1 MSDSQQHVKWF
12 RDSSP
17 YINAHRNRTFVLYVG
32 GSALE
37 HENFPNIINDIVLLN
52 SLGVKLVVVH
62 GAAPQINRHLEA
74 TGQSS
79 EFVGG
84 VRVTSTQILP
94 RIQEAIGKIRT
105 DIESRLSMGV
115 VNSPQHG
122 ADIVIT
128 SGNFIR
134 AKPFGVRDGVDF
146 QHTGE
151 VRRVNT
157 RAITQQLNAGAIVLI
172 SSLGYSPSGE
182 IFNINSMEVAAE
194 VASALLADKLIFL
207 TEEPGVIDD
216 DGNLVTEL
224 QVSAI
229 DESGLDRYSP
239 IAQSRRACLKG
250 VNRCHVISHAIDGA
264 LLQEL
269 FTRDG
274 AGTQITRVSYE
285 QIRAATPEDV
295 PGIIEL
301 IQPLE
306 AQGILV
312 KRPRELLESEV
323 SHFTVIERDGMIVTC
338 AALYPFE
345 EKGELACLATHPDY
359 RDDNRGELILGAI
372 EQKARSLSMK
382 SIFVLTTHTAHWFTE
397 RGFKP
402 VDVESLP
409 ERRKS
414 LYNWQ
419 RNSKL
424 FEKKLRGDAS

>member
-1 MSDSQQHVKWF
+1 MSENQQHVKWF

-17 YINAHRNRTFVLYVG
+17 YINAHRQKTFVLYLG
-32 GSALE
+32 GGALD

-62 GAAPQINRHLEA
+62 GAAPQIDRHL
-74 TGQSS
+74 S
-79 EFVGG
+79 EMGKTSDFVGG
-84 VRVTSTQILP
+84 VRVTKSELLP
-94 RIQEAIGKIRT
+94 IVQEAIGKIRT

-115 VNSPQHG
+115 INSPQHG
-122 ADIVIT
+122 ADIVVT
-128 SGNFIR
+128 SGNFLR
-134 AKPFGVRDGVDF
+134 AKPFGVREGIDF

-151 VRRVNT
+151 VRKVNT
-157 RAITQQLNAGAIVLI
+157 NAIAQQLNTGAIVVI
-172 SSLGYSPSGE
+172 SPLGYSPSGE
-182 IFNINSMEVAAE
+182 IFNINSVE
-194 VASALLADKLIFL
+194 VASEVASSLLADKLIYL
-207 TEEPGVIDD
+207 TENAGVVDD
-216 DGNLVTEL
+216 AGNLVSEL
-224 QVSAI
+224 QVSDI
-229 DESGLDRYSP
+229 DDATLDRYSP
-239 IAQSRRACLKG
+239 LAQAKRACIKG
-250 VNRCHVISHAIDGA
+250 VNRCHILSQAIDGA

-285 QIRAATPEDV
+285 QIRTATPEDV

-323 SHFTVIERDGMIVTC
+323 EHFTVIERDGMIVSC
-338 AALYPFE
+338 AALYPFGDR
-345 EKGELACLATHPDY
+345 GELACLATHPDY
-359 RDDNRGELILGAI
+359 RNDDRGEMMLAAI
-372 EQKARSLSMK
+372 ERQAKAASINA
-382 SIFVLTTHTAHWFTE
+382 IFVLTTHTAHWFTE

-402 VDVESLP
+402 TNVDDLP
-409 ERRKS
+409 ERRRQ

-424 FEKKLRGDAS
+424 FEKRL